1 MTVWKSIVII
11 VALVIFPLLTC
22 FGASTNDLTVLF
34 TGDLLGQITPRP
46 G

>member
-11 VALVIFPLLTC
+11 VALVIFSPLTC
-22 FGASTNDLTVLF
+22 FGASNNDLTVLF
-34 TGDLLGQITPRP
+34 TGDLLGQITPRR